1 MKIDIILDPTHTT
14 DEFLELGLMAEKLGF
29 NAVLTANYPS
39 AIDPFINFSILA
51 KETEKIKLGPVAI
64 SPFETHPLKLS
75 NLLYGLNQL
84 SKGRAKIFIG
94 GGGGTL
100 ISMGLKNNRR
110 DMHPNMVQG
119 VKECVDFLKQLS
131 PEKEINFNQDVFQI
145 NAPKPQWINQQRPQI
160 FIAASKPKMLS
171 MAAETADGI
180 MMSDVPLV
188 RVNECMEIINNSLKH
203 SRRERASIS
212 VSNLFSWHVKSN
224 RKEAIS
230 EARKKLFVRGM
241 LENWYI
247 SKFLDED
254 ECKIIENNLHAFAMA
269 YANNSDVIEGV
280 PDHLIEKLIEQLT
293 FTGLTNDVDQ
303 FTDELIQFKNAG
315 MDEFAIR
322 LYEKPEE
329 SMKLIANKVLPY
341 L

>member
-1 MKIDIILDPTHTT
+1 M
-14 DEFLELGLMAEKLGF
+14 
-29 NAVLTANYPS
+29 
-39 AIDPFINFSILA
+39 
-51 KETEKIKLGPVAI
+51 
-64 SPFETHPLKLS
+64 
-75 NLLYGLNQL
+75 
-84 SKGRAKIFIG
+84 
-94 GGGGTL
+94 
-100 ISMGLKNNRR
+100 
-110 DMHPNMVQG
+110 
-119 VKECVDFLKQLS
+119 
-131 PEKEINFNQDVFQI
+131 
-145 NAPKPQWINQQRPQI
+145 
-160 FIAASKPKMLS
+160 
-171 MAAETADGI
+171 
-180 MMSDVPLV
+180 
-188 RVNECMEIINNSLKH
+188 
-203 SRRERASIS
+203 
-212 VSNLFSWHVKSN
+212 SNLFSWHVKSN

-315 MDEFAIR
+315 LDEFAIR

>member
-1 MKIDIILDPTHTT
+1 M
-14 DEFLELGLMAEKLGF
+14 
-29 NAVLTANYPS
+29 
-39 AIDPFINFSILA
+39 
-51 KETEKIKLGPVAI
+51 
-64 SPFETHPLKLS
+64 
-75 NLLYGLNQL
+75 
-84 SKGRAKIFIG
+84 
-94 GGGGTL
+94 
-100 ISMGLKNNRR
+100 
-110 DMHPNMVQG
+110 
-119 VKECVDFLKQLS
+119 
-131 PEKEINFNQDVFQI
+131 
-145 NAPKPQWINQQRPQI
+145 
-160 FIAASKPKMLS
+160 
-171 MAAETADGI
+171 
-180 MMSDVPLV
+180 
-188 RVNECMEIINNSLKH
+188 
-203 SRRERASIS
+203 
-212 VSNLFSWHVKSN
+212 SNLFSWHVKSN

-247 SKFLDED
+247 SKCLDED